1 MQKYECVM
9 VLHPGIS
16 EADATAIVE
25 RFQSSV
31 TEHGGEVQLHDHW
44 GRRELA
50 YPIEKQTN
58 GDYHLLKF
66 TADNSLVVAA
76 DRDLRLDDKV
86 LRHLIVVDEQ
96 WAERNRAS
104 QAKRGKLSA
113 EGAGEEEEE
122 E

>member
-16 EADATAIVE
+16 DDDGTAIVE
-25 RFQSSV
+25 RFSKSV
-31 TEHGGEVQLHDHW
+31 TDHGGEVQMHDHW

-58 GDYHLLKF
+58 GDYHLIKF
-66 TADNSLVVAA
+66 TADNTLVVEA

-86 LRHLIVVDEQ
+86 LRHLIVVDEE
-96 WAERNRAS
+96 WAERNRVS
-104 QAKRGKLSA
+104 QAKRGKVMN
-113 EGAGEEEEE
+113 EGGEGEDE
-122 E
+122 